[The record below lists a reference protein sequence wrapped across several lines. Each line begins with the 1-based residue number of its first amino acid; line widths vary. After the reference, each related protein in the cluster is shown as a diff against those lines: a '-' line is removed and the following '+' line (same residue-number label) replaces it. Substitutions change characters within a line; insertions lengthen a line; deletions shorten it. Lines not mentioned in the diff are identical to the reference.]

1 MSPFRRRRRADS
13 VRRVFGL
20 YALVS
25 LVPVVALGALLMLLL
40 DRQAENRGL
49 AEARAQAD
57 LLARTAVAPLLGN
70 APVTAVDPV
79 RRARLQRAVT
89 QIIAD
94 HEVVRLRVRTLD
106 GRVAFAD
113 DGSGGTTADDEAVE
127 AAHGETI
134 SVLTRLNSDANDAGP
149 VGPRVVEIYQALRG
163 PDGRAVAVLEVYVP
177 YAPIAADVAQG
188 QRSVSLALGGGL
200 ALLWL
205 ALLAVSVSL
214 TRRLRGQARQ
224 NRFLAAHD
232 ALTHLPNRSRFTE
245 LAVTA
250 VGDADPQHPVAIA
263 VIDLDR
269 FKEINDTLG
278 HSNGDRLLVALAT
291 RLRAELR
298 PGDVLARLG
307 GDEFGVILTGCDTAD
322 DAVAELARLRRILG
336 SPVEIDALP
345 LAVEAS
351 VGVAVAPEDG
361 VRVEVLLQCADLAMY
376 AAKRQHL
383 GVARYRPEHDGFDSS
398 ALLLVAELAAAI
410 EAEQLVLHYQPKGDL
425 RAATV
430 TGFEALVRWQHPTRG
445 LLQPDSFLP
454 LAEQTELIDSLT
466 AWVLRSAASTLH
478 ELDPTGTLSVAV
490 NISARSLSRP
500 TFADEVLA
508 VLTDTGTDPARIVAE
523 ITETA
528 LVSDPPA
535 ATRTL
540 RRLHEAGIRIAI
552 DDFGAGQT
560 SLSYLATLPIS
571 ELKIDKA
578 FVMPMASD
586 PRNAAIVRAIL
597 DLAHNLGFTVT
608 AEGVESAA
616 VLDELTRLDCD
627 TVQGFLLARPVAP
640 ERLPAAVGQACAAL
654 ATNAGI
660 RTARIA

>member
-1 MSPFRRRRRADS
+1 M
-13 VRRVFGL
+13 
-20 YALVS
+20 
-25 LVPVVALGALLMLLL
+25 
-40 DRQAENRGL
+40 
-49 AEARAQAD
+49 
-57 LLARTAVAPLLGN
+57 
-70 APVTAVDPV
+70 
-79 RRARLQRAVT
+79 
-89 QIIAD
+89 
-94 HEVVRLRVRTLD
+94 
-106 GRVAFAD
+106 
-113 DGSGGTTADDEAVE
+113 
-127 AAHGETI
+127 
-134 SVLTRLNSDANDAGP
+134 
-149 VGPRVVEIYQALRG
+149 
-163 PDGRAVAVLEVYVP
+163 
-177 YAPIAADVAQG
+177 
-188 QRSVSLALGGGL
+188 
-200 ALLWL
+200 
-205 ALLAVSVSL
+205 
-214 TRRLRGQARQ
+214 
-224 NRFLAAHD
+224 
-232 ALTHLPNRSRFTE
+232 
-245 LAVTA
+245 
-250 VGDADPQHPVAIA
+250 
-263 VIDLDR
+263 
-269 FKEINDTLG
+269 
-278 HSNGDRLLVALAT
+278 
-291 RLRAELR
+291 
-298 PGDVLARLG
+298 
-307 GDEFGVILTGCDTAD
+307 
-322 DAVAELARLRRILG
+322 
-336 SPVEIDALP
+336 
-345 LAVEAS
+345 
-351 VGVAVAPEDG
+351 
-361 VRVEVLLQCADLAMY
+361 
-376 AAKRQHL
+376 
-383 GVARYRPEHDGFDSS
+383 
-398 ALLLVAELAAAI
+398 
-410 EAEQLVLHYQPKGDL
+410 
-425 RAATV
+425 
-430 TGFEALVRWQHPTRG
+430 RWQHPTRG